1 MVYLIEPNH
10 TTCVVGF
17 SVEHIMNNI
26 DVIMSKLY
34 FKHMCSYN
42 YPYFF
47 FDIYMEVIKISNGYQ
62 VCRSRCPSV
71 LRSVP

>member
-17 SVEHIMNNI
+17 SVEHIMNNT

-34 FKHMCSYN
+34 FIIKHMCSYN

-47 FDIYMEVIKISNGYQ
+47 RYLYGGYKDIKWLSSMSQ
-62 VCRSRCPSV
+62 
-71 LRSVP
+71 